1 MEIVNCQRL
10 KKVYGSGE
18 SQVKALDGVDLAIE
32 QGEFV
37 AVVGAS
43 GSGKS
48 TLLHILGSV
57 EKPTE
62 GKVTVGGTELSG
74 LNRTQAAIFRRREVG
89 LVYQFY
95 NLIPTLTVRKNIL
108 MPLLLDRR
116 RPDMDYFERV
126 VNALGI
132 ADKLEALPHQLSGG
146 QQQRTAIARSLLY
159 RPALLLADEPTGS
172 LDRKNSQEIIQLLR
186 LSNRDFGQTVLLITH
201 DEAVAET
208 ADRVVTIEDG
218 RVIDDRRR
226 GA

>member
-48 TLLHILGSV
+48 TLLHILGTV

-62 GKVTVGGTELSG
+62 GTVTVGGTELSG
-74 LNRTQAAIFRRREVG
+74 LNRTQAAVFRRREVG

-172 LDRKNSQEIIQLLR
+172 LDRKNSREIIQLLR
-186 LSNRDFGQTVLLITH
+186 LSNRDFKQTVLLITH

-218 RVIDDRRR
+218 RVIGDQRR